1 MTAARKLINLS
12 VIQGGKGK
20 PVGACNSVTPDTRNS
35 VAPEARNSLYELLFQ
50 EANDGILLV
59 DRDSGKVLSANSRL
73 QELTGFLESELES
86 GVEKLFPTEDQTK
99 RIRSALF
106 SREML
111 SHSGFYEDMALLK
124 KDGYLAFAT
133 LSVKTLEAERTGGQN
148 VAFCILHD
156 MGAKKSMERDLLAK
170 HLELKNAFEELE
182 RAHMELKSA
191 QEALVQAGKLAA
203 LGELAAGV
211 AHELNQPLTGLMG
224 FGQEL
229 EHILKE
235 KFPDPSALD
244 FTHEVIHNA
253 VRMKKIIQQLRE
265 FTRKSVEDFEDV
277 EIQSVIT
284 DSLRLLEQQFKS
296 RGIETKIQA
305 EPNLPKVYCNPF
317 QLEQV
322 FINLASNA
330 RDAIEATGRSTGN
343 IDIEVRRQAGDP
355 MRFLEISFRDDGA
368 GMLAET
374 KSKAFEPF
382 YTTKEV
388 GKGTGLG
395 LSVSYGII
403 SKIHGTMVIESVPGK
418 GASFLLT
425 LPVDYRTLHTQ
436 GTERKEGQD
445 HG

>member
-1 MTAARKLINLS
+1 MSAARKQKAELR
-12 VIQGGKGK
+12 VVQGGK
-20 PVGACNSVTPDTRNS
+20 A
-35 VAPEARNSLYELLFQ
+35 APGRVEFFELLFE

-59 DRDSGKVLSANSRL
+59 DRDSGKVLSANTRL
-73 QELTGFLESELES
+73 QEFTGFLASELEKNVS
-86 GVEKLFPTEDQTK
+86 VLFPDTK
-99 RIRSALF
+99 QAREKKIRSALF
-106 SREML
+106 SRDML

-133 LSVKTLEAERTGGQN
+133 LSVKTIEAEKTGGQN

-170 HLELKNAFEELE
+170 HMELKSAYEELE

-229 EHILKE
+229 ERLVKE
-235 KFPDPSALD
+235 KFPDPIAID
-244 FTHEVIHNA
+244 YTGEITKNA
-253 VRMKKIIQQLRE
+253 TRMKKIIQQLRE
-265 FTRKSVEDFEDV
+265 FTRKSLDDFENV
-277 EIQSVIT
+277 SVQGVIE
-284 DSLRLLEQQFKS
+284 DSLQLLEQQFKS
-296 RGIETKIQA
+296 RGIEVKIQGAA
-305 EPNLPKVYCNPF
+305 ELPKIFCNPF

-322 FINLASNA
+322 FINLATNA
-330 RDAIEATGRSTGN
+330 RDAIEATGRGTGH
-343 IDIEVRRQAGDP
+343 IDIEIKRKAGDP
-355 MRFLEISFRDDGA
+355 KRFLEVSFRDDGV
-368 GMLAET
+368 GMESET
-374 KSKAFEPF
+374 KNKAFEPF

-395 LSVSYGII
+395 LSVSYGIL
-403 SKIHGTMVIESVPGK
+403 SKIHGSMMIESAPGK

-436 GTERKEGQD
+436 GNERKEG
-445 HG
+445 

>member
-1 MTAARKLINLS
+1 MSAARKLQVVKS
-12 VIQGGKGK
+12 EKTS
-20 PVGACNSVTPDTRNS
+20 A
-35 VAPEARNSLYELLFQ
+35 ARVEFFELLFE

-59 DRDSGKVLSANSRL
+59 DRDSGKVLSANRRL
-73 QELTGFLESELES
+73 QELTGFLSSEIEAAPVSRLFPDAK
-86 GVEKLFPTEDQTK
+86 VEKV
-99 RIRSALF
+99 RSALF
-106 SREML
+106 SPEML
-111 SHSGFYEDMALLK
+111 SHSGFYEDMAILK

-133 LSVKTLEAERTGGQN
+133 LSVKTIAAEKTGGQN

-156 MGAKKSMERDLLAK
+156 MGMKKSMERDLLAK
-170 HLELKNAFEELE
+170 HMELKSAYQEME

-211 AHELNQPLTGLMG
+211 AHELNQPLSGVMG

-229 EHILKE
+229 ERIIKE
-235 KFPDPSALD
+235 KFPDPTAVDFAHEITKNAL
-244 FTHEVIHNA
+244 
-253 VRMKKIIQQLRE
+253 RMKKIIQQLRE

-277 EIQSVIT
+277 AVQGVIE

-296 RGIETKIQA
+296 RGIEVSINTEKK
-305 EPNLPKVYCNPF
+305 LPKIYCNPF

-322 FINLASNA
+322 FINLATNA
-330 RDAIEATGRSTGN
+330 RDAIEATGRGSGR
-343 IDIEVRRQAGDP
+343 IEIELRRKADDSK
-355 MRFLEISFRDDGA
+355 RFLEVCFRDDGI
-368 GMLAET
+368 GMGGET

-395 LSVSYGII
+395 LSVSYGIL
-403 SKIHGTMVIESVPGK
+403 SKIHGSMMIESAPGK

-436 GTERKEGQD
+436 GSEQKEG
-445 HG
+445 

>member
-1 MTAARKLINLS
+1 MSALRKQTAKLKVVHSEKTDAAR
-12 VIQGGKGK
+12 VQFF
-20 PVGACNSVTPDTRNS
+20 
-35 VAPEARNSLYELLFQ
+35 ELLFE

-59 DRDSGKVLSANSRL
+59 DRDSGKVLSANRRL
-73 QELTGFLESELES
+73 QELTGFLGTEIDGADVSR
-86 GVEKLFPTEDQTK
+86 LFPDPKMERAQK
-99 RIRSALF
+99 VRSALF

-124 KDGYLAFAT
+124 KDGYLSFAT
-133 LSVKTLEAERTGGQN
+133 LSVKTLEAEKTGGQN

-170 HLELKNAFEELE
+170 HMELKSAYQEME

-229 EHILKE
+229 ERLLKD
-235 KFPDPSALD
+235 KFPDPTALD
-244 FTHEVIHNA
+244 FAQEVTHNA
-253 VRMKKIIQQLRE
+253 TRMKKIIQQLRE
-265 FTRKSVEDFEDV
+265 FTRKSTEDFEEV
-277 EIQSVIT
+277 EVQSVIE

-296 RGIETKIQA
+296 RGIEVGLVA
-305 EPNLPKVYCNPF
+305 ERDLPKIYCNPF

-322 FINLASNA
+322 FINLATNA
-330 RDAIEATGRSTGN
+330 RDAIEATGRGSGK
-343 IDIEVRRQAGDP
+343 IDIEIRRKSGDSK
-355 MRFLEISFRDDGA
+355 RFLEVGFRDDGV
-368 GMLAET
+368 GMESET
-374 KSKAFEPF
+374 KNKAFEPF

-395 LSVSYGII
+395 LSVSYGIL
-403 SKIHGTMVIESVPGK
+403 SKIHGSMMIESAPGK

-436 GTERKEGQD
+436 GSEQKEG
-445 HG
+445 

>member
-1 MTAARKLINLS
+1 MTAARKLSI
-12 VIQGGKGK
+12 
-20 PVGACNSVTPDTRNS
+20 
-35 VAPEARNSLYELLFQ
+35 VAAEPKTEREKFFELLFE

-59 DRDSGKVLSANSRL
+59 NTDSGKVLSANRRL
-73 QELTGFLESELES
+73 QELTGFMADELS
-86 GVEKLFPTEDQTK
+86 GKVECLFPDRNSPMAK
-99 RIRSALF
+99 KVRSALF
-106 SREML
+106 SPEML
-111 SHSGFYEDMALLK
+111 GHSGFYEDMALLK

-133 LSVKTLEAERTGGQN
+133 LSVKTLSASETGGQN

-156 MGAKKSMERDLLAK
+156 MGVKKSMERDLLAK
-170 HLELKNAFEELE
+170 HMELKSAYEELE

-191 QEALVQAGKLAA
+191 QEALVLAGKLAA

-229 EHILKE
+229 ERILKD
-235 KFPDPSALD
+235 KFPDPTALD
-244 FTHEVIHNA
+244 FAQEITHNA
-253 VRMKKIIQQLRE
+253 LRMKKIIQQLRE

-277 EIQSVIT
+277 ELAGVIH

-296 RGIETKIQA
+296 RGIEVSITA
-305 EPNLPKVYCNPF
+305 EAELPKLYCNPF

-322 FINLASNA
+322 FINLATNA
-330 RDAIEATGRSTGN
+330 RDAIEATDRGSGQIK
-343 IDIEVRRQAGDP
+343 IDVRRKAGDP
-355 MRFLEISFRDDGA
+355 KRFLEVSFRDDGA
-368 GMLAET
+368 GMESET
-374 KSKAFEPF
+374 KNKAFEPF

-403 SKIHGTMVIESVPGK
+403 SKIHGTMMIESAPGK

-436 GTERKEGQD
+436 GTD
-445 HG
+445 

>member
-1 MTAARKLINLS
+1 MSAARKKNPGLQVLP
-12 VIQGGKGK
+12 GGKASQER
-20 PVGACNSVTPDTRNS
+20 V
-35 VAPEARNSLYELLFQ
+35 EFFELLFE

-59 DRDSGKVLSANSRL
+59 DSDSGKVLSANRRL
-73 QELTGFLESELES
+73 QELTGFLAAELEGS
-86 GVEKLFPTEDQTK
+86 VSLLFPDRQLAQEK
-99 RIRSALF
+99 KKRSALF
-106 SREML
+106 SRDML
-111 SHSGFYEDMALLK
+111 SHSGFYEDMALLR

-133 LSVKTLEAERTGGQN
+133 LSVKTISAARTGGQN

-170 HLELKNAFEELE
+170 HMELKNAYEELE
-182 RAHMELKSA
+182 RAHIELKSA

-229 EHILKE
+229 ERLLKE
-235 KFPDPSALD
+235 KFPDPTAVDFAHEMTKNAL
-244 FTHEVIHNA
+244 
-253 VRMKKIIQQLRE
+253 RMKKIIQQLRE
-265 FTRKSVEDFEDV
+265 FTRKSVEDFESV

-296 RGIETKIQA
+296 RGIEVAITA
-305 EPNLPKVYCNPF
+305 ENELPRVYCNPF

-322 FINLASNA
+322 FINLATNA
-330 RDAIEATGRSTGN
+330 RDAIETTGRGFGK
-343 IDIEVRRQAGDP
+343 IEIEIKRKPGDAK
-355 MRFLEISFRDDGA
+355 RFLEVGFRDDGA
-368 GMLAET
+368 GMESEA

-395 LSVSYGII
+395 LSVSYGIL
-403 SKIHGTMVIESVPGK
+403 SKIHGTMMIESAPGK

-436 GTERKEGQD
+436 GNDPKEGKKDGQD
-445 HG
+445 THS

>member
-1 MTAARKLINLS
+1 MTAARKLHAVPTNQKS
-12 VIQGGKGK
+12 D
-20 PVGACNSVTPDTRNS
+20 S
-35 VAPEARNSLYELLFQ
+35 ARVEFFELLFE

-59 DRDSGKVLSANSRL
+59 DRDSGKVLSANRRL
-73 QELTGFLESELES
+73 QELTGFLSSEIDGADVS
-86 GVEKLFPTEDQTK
+86 HLFPDPNVERAQK
-99 RIRSALF
+99 VRSSLF
-106 SREML
+106 SRDML

-133 LSVKTLEAERTGGQN
+133 LSVKTLEAEKTGGQN

-156 MGAKKSMERDLLAK
+156 MGVKKSMERDLLAK
-170 HLELKNAFEELE
+170 HMELKNAYQEME

-229 EHILKE
+229 EAILKAN
-235 KFPDPSALD
+235 FPDPTALD
-244 FTHEVIHNA
+244 FAQEITKNA
-253 VRMKKIIQQLRE
+253 LRMKKIIQQLRE
-265 FTRKSVEDFEDV
+265 FTRKSTEDFEDV
-277 EIQSVIT
+277 EIQGVIA
-284 DSLRLLEQQFKS
+284 DSLRLLEQQFRS
-296 RGIETKIQA
+296 RGIEVKISA
-305 EPNLPKVYCNPF
+305 EEALPRIHCNPF

-322 FINLASNA
+322 FINLATNA
-330 RDAIEATGRSTGN
+330 RDAIEATGRGSGN
-343 IDIEVRRQAGDP
+343 IEIEVRRKPGDP
-355 MRFLEISFRDDGA
+355 KRFLEVGFRDDGV
-368 GMLAET
+368 GMESET

-395 LSVSYGII
+395 LSVSYGIL
-403 SKIHGTMVIESVPGK
+403 SKIHGSMMIESAPGK

-436 GTERKEGQD
+436 GSEQKEGK
-445 HG
+445 

>member
-1 MTAARKLINLS
+1 MNAARNLKS
-12 VIQGGKGK
+12 SHLHVVEGKGERE
-20 PVGACNSVTPDTRNS
+20 TFF
-35 VAPEARNSLYELLFQ
+35 ELLFDQ
-50 EANDGILLV
+50 ANDAILLV
-59 DRDSGKVLSANSRL
+59 DRDSGNVLSANRRL
-73 QELTGFLESELES
+73 QELTGFLSEELV
-86 GVEKLFPTEDQTK
+86 GKVDCLFPDPKAERAVK
-99 RIRSALF
+99 VRSALF
-106 SREML
+106 SAEML
-111 SHSGFYEDMALLK
+111 GHSGFYEDMALLK
-124 KDGYLAFAT
+124 RDGYLAFAT
-133 LSVKTLEAERTGGQN
+133 LSVKTLEAHETGGRN

-170 HLELKNAFEELE
+170 HMELKSAYEELE
-182 RAHMELKSA
+182 RAHMENKSA

-229 EHILKE
+229 ERIVKDKL
-235 KFPDPSALD
+235 PDDATALD
-244 FTHEVIHNA
+244 FAQEVVHNA

-265 FTRKSVEDFEDV
+265 FTRRSLEDFEDV
-277 EIQSVIT
+277 ELTAVIN

-296 RGIETKIQA
+296 RGIEVSINA
-305 EPNLPKVYCNPF
+305 EADLPKIYCNPF

-322 FINLASNA
+322 FINLSTNA
-330 RDAIEATGRSTGN
+330 RDAIEATGRGSGQ
-343 IDIEVRRQAGDP
+343 IKIEVRRKTADP
-355 MRFLEISFRDDGA
+355 KRFLEVGFRDDGV
-368 GMLAET
+368 GMESET
-374 KSKAFEPF
+374 QNKAMEPF

-403 SKIHGTMVIESVPGK
+403 SKIHGTMMIESAPGK

-436 GTERKEGQD
+436 GHD
-445 HG
+445 